1 MKSYDAIKNVRL
13 FAALQSLTP
22 QVVKDLQVE
31 AEFNRC
37 VPEYRKLGC
46 TLAQFKRAV
55 SHTVDIELIA
65 KPQ

>member
-22 QVVKDLQVE
+22 QVVKDLQIE
-31 AEFNRC
+31 AEFNRR
-37 VPEYRKLGC
+37 VPEYRRLGC

-55 SHTVDIELIA
+55 SHTVDMELVA